1 MGEEISPLLADL
13 IDLGIVL
20 VGFALLMGGGD
31 ALVRGAI
38 ALAARLKISPL
49 LIGMTV
55 VAMGTS
61 APELMVSI
69 LSALSDHA
77 DIAIGNV
84 IGSNIAN
91 VLLVLGVPILIYPM
105 QTAQPGVQRQTT
117 IMMAMSL
124 GFVGL
129 LFLGTIGRIE
139 GLVLLVALAVFL
151 YTCARG
157 DVQLTA
163 LEEVQEQLGEATQKQ
178 LPYWQI
184 VSWLLLGLA
193 LLPLGADF
201 VVKSG
206 SSLALS
212 WGISEA
218 VIGLT
223 IVALGTSLPEL
234 ATTVAA
240 AFRKSIDVALGNVIG
255 SNIFN
260 MLTIVGITGVI
271 VDLDIAEAFLQ
282 FDVWVML
289 LASLLLT
296 VLVWRKQVLG
306 LKTGLVLLPLGA
318 DFVVKSGSSLA
329 LSWGISEA
337 VIGLTIVAL
346 GTSLPEL
353 ATTVAAAFRK
363 SIDVALGNVIGS
375 NIFNMLAIVG
385 ITGVIVDLD
394 IAEAFL
400 QFDVWV
406 CLLYTSDAADE

>member
-163 LEEVQEQLGEATQKQ
+163 LEEVQEQLGEATAQQ

-184 VSWLLLGLA
+184 VLWLLLGLA
-193 LLPLGADF
+193 
-201 VVKSG
+201 
-206 SSLALS
+206 
-212 WGISEA
+212 
-218 VIGLT
+218 
-223 IVALGTSLPEL
+223 
-234 ATTVAA
+234 
-240 AFRKSIDVALGNVIG
+240 
-255 SNIFN
+255 
-260 MLTIVGITGVI
+260 
-271 VDLDIAEAFLQ
+271 
-282 FDVWVML
+282 
-289 LASLLLT
+289 
-296 VLVWRKQVLG
+296 
-306 LKTGLVLLPLGA
+306 LLPLGA

-406 CLLYTSDAADE
+406 MLVSSLLLTVLVWRKQVLGLKTGLVLLAGYGMYLYYLIATA

>member
-1 MGEEISPLLADL
+1 VGEEISPLLADL

-105 QTAQPGVQRQTT
+105 QTAQPGIQRQTT

-163 LEEVQEQLGEATQKQ
+163 LEEVQEQLGEATEKQ
-178 LPYWQI
+178 LPYW
-184 VSWLLLGLA
+184 
-193 LLPLGADF
+193 
-201 VVKSG
+201 
-206 SSLALS
+206 
-212 WGISEA
+212 E
-218 VIGLT
+218 
-223 IVALGTSLPEL
+223 
-234 ATTVAA
+234 
-240 AFRKSIDVALGNVIG
+240 
-255 SNIFN
+255 
-260 MLTIVGITGVI
+260 
-271 VDLDIAEAFLQ
+271 
-282 FDVWVML
+282 
-289 LASLLLT
+289 
-296 VLVWRKQVLG
+296 
-306 LKTGLVLLPLGA
+306 
-318 DFVVKSGSSLA
+318 
-329 LSWGISEA
+329 ISEA

-394 IAEAFL
+394 IAEAFIQL
-400 QFDVWV
+400 DVWV
-406 CLLYTSDAADE
+406 MLLASLLLTVLVWRKQVLGLKTGLVLLAGYGMYLYYLIATA